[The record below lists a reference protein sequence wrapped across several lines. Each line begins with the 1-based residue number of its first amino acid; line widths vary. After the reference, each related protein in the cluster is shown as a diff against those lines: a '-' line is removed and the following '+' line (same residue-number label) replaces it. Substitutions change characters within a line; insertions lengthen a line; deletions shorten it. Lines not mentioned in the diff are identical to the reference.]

1 MKGLLLLKTRAILG
15 GFIGVLFAALAWSGV
30 LDTVEDITV
39 DYRLRLRK
47 PQAVSDD
54 VRLVGIGDRDVGSEL
69 GQWPFRREVH
79 GDMLRILNYAKARHV
94 TFDILFTEH
103 SRDAEQDA
111 RLKAVI
117 QELSNITLAYHFE
130 KAEPHKHERD
140 AADCAHFL
148 SSASRFGLHVNDLKL
163 VRGRLPVAP
172 FEKLP
177 VGYGA
182 VNFVPDADGSL
193 RRVPLFF
200 AHDGRLYPSL
210 AMQTVIDA
218 LKLHDDQISIVPGKE
233 ITLVDTPRGTLHIP
247 IDEHGQYRI
256 NFLGDLD
263 TFTPRFEYVDLYLS
277 VEDVAKAAQLATDIK
292 DRIVLVG
299 IASSGSTD
307 MVTSSIGR
315 VPGLAVHATVVSN
328 ILSGQHLRFLP
339 RWLQALLIVLMGAL
353 LGLCMWSAHPWLGIT
368 VFALSVT
375 AWCGGAVLAAN
386 GNLILPVVPV
396 LLTFSVATL
405 GVLGLETTA
414 MKQDRSRVVSV
425 LGRYIA
431 RPVLERLVDTEKPAD
446 TSTERRELTIFFS
459 DIRGFNTWAERAEP
473 GEVVTRLNE
482 YFAAM
487 TPLIERHGGT
497 LDKLIGD
504 CIMTFFGAP
513 KEQPDHAMRAV
524 RMALDMQAAMQDLN
538 REWERKGY
546 APWQTGMGIHTAFV
560 TVGHFGSSTYMDY
573 TIVGP
578 GVNVTARIQR
588 LTPPGKVWISAKT
601 HALVMDHVRSAQ
613 CSNLDLKGAGGP
625 IQLYEVSKADA

>member
-15 GFIGVLFAALAWSGV
+15 GLIGVVFAALAWSGV
-30 LDTVEDITV
+30 LETVEDLTV

-47 PQAVSDD
+47 PQGVSDD
-54 VRLVGIGDRDVGSEL
+54 VRLVGIGDRDVGSAL
-69 GQWPFRREVH
+69 GRWPFPRAAH
-79 GDMLRILNYAKARHV
+79 GDVLRILNYAKARHV
-94 TFDILFTEH
+94 AFDILFTEP
-103 SRDAEQDA
+103 SADARQDA
-111 RLKAVI
+111 QLKAVI
-117 QELSNITLAYHFE
+117 EELPNVTLAYHFE
-130 KAEPHKHERD
+130 TAEPDKHAP
-140 AADCAHFL
+140 AAEDRAHFL
-148 SSASRFGLHVNDLKL
+148 TDASRFGLRVNELKL

-182 VNFVPDADGSL
+182 VNFVPDADGSI

-200 AHDGRLYPSL
+200 AHEGKLHPSL

-256 NFLGDLD
+256 NFLGDLSA
-263 TFTPRFEYVDLYLS
+263 FTPAFEYLDLRLG
-277 VEDVAKAAQLATDIK
+277 VENEANAARLEKDIK

-299 IASSGSTD
+299 LVSTGNTD
-307 MVTSSIGR
+307 MVSSSIGR
-315 VPGLAVHATVVSN
+315 VPGVAVQATVVSN

-339 RWLQALLIVLMGAL
+339 RWLQALLVVIMGAPL
-353 LGLCMWSAHPWLGIT
+353 ALCMWPARAWLGIA
-368 VFALSVT
+368 VFALSVL
-375 AWCGGAVLAAN
+375 AWCGGALLAAN

-414 MKQDRSRVVSV
+414 MKKDRSRVVSV

-431 RPVLERLVDTEKPAD
+431 RPVLERLVATEKPAD

-459 DIRGFNTWAERAEP
+459 DIRGFTAWAERAEP

-513 KEQPDHAMRAV
+513 KEQPDHALRAV

-613 CSNLDLKGAGGP
+613 CGNLDLKGTGGP

>member
-15 GFIGVLFAALAWSGV
+15 GLIGVVVAALAWSGA

-54 VRLVGIGDRDVGSEL
+54 VRLVGIGDDDVKSSFGP
-69 GQWPFRREVH
+69 WPFRREVH
-79 GDMLRILNYAKARHV
+79 GDILRILNYAKVRHV
-94 TFDILFTEH
+94 TFDIMFTQR
-103 SRDAEQDA
+103 SREAEQDA
-111 RLKAVI
+111 QLKAVI
-117 QELSNITLAYHFE
+117 QELPNITLAYQFE
-130 KAEPHKHERD
+130 KAEPDKHEPNAKDR
-140 AADCAHFL
+140 AHFL
-148 SSASRFGLHVNDLKL
+148 SSASRFGLNVNDLKL
-163 VRGRLPVAP
+163 VRGRLPVEP
-172 FEKLP
+172 FEKLQ

-182 VNFVPDADGSL
+182 ANYVPDADSFL
-193 RRVPLFF
+193 RRIPLFF

-233 ITLVDTPRGTLHIP
+233 VTLVDTPRGTLHIP
-247 IDEHGQYRI
+247 IDEHCQYRI
-256 NFLGDLD
+256 NFLGDLEV
-263 TFTPRFEYVDLYLS
+263 FTPAFQYVDLYLG
-277 VEDVAKAAQLATDIK
+277 VKNEAGAAQLEKDIK
-292 DRIVLVG
+292 DRVVLIGLVSDGNVDDIV
-299 IASSGSTD
+299 SSP
-307 MVTSSIGR
+307 IGR

-339 RWLQALLIVLMGAL
+339 RWLQALLMVGMGAL
-353 LGLCMWSAHPWLGIT
+353 LGLCMWPVRPWVSIA
-368 VFALSVT
+368 VFALSVL

-386 GNLILPVVPV
+386 GNLILPVVSV
-396 LLTFSVATL
+396 LLTFTVAML
-405 GVLGLETTA
+405 GVLRLEATA

-459 DIRGFNTWAERAEP
+459 DIRGFNAWAERAEP

-504 CIMTFFGAP
+504 CIMAFFGAP
-513 KEQPDHAMRAV
+513 KEQADHAMRAV
-524 RMALDMQAAMQDLN
+524 RMALDMQAAMQNLN
-538 REWERKGY
+538 REWERRGY

-573 TIVGP
+573 T
-578 GVNVTARIQR
+578 
-588 LTPPGKVWISAKT
+588 
-601 HALVMDHVRSAQ
+601 
-613 CSNLDLKGAGGP
+613 
-625 IQLYEVSKADA
+625 